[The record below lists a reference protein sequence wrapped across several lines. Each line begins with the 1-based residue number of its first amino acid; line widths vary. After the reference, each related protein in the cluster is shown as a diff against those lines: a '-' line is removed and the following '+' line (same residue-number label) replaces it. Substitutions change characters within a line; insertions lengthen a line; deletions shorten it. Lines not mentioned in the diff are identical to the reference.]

1 MKSPITRRRV
11 VADAAGRPH
20 HSPIILIAEVP
31 VEANKRNL
39 TRDMHNATDY
49 ASWREAAQ
57 ALDHLEGWD
66 DWRDDDTSSDFDWR
80 LIRARLR
87 QVRQFRAEGQIAKLV
102 HHLRQGL
109 HWNLG
114 NTGNPRLYDYAR
126 FGTKR
131 LIGEY
136 IGEISDTLKYL
147 CELDS
152 PDFSAAVKHKFFDE
166 VTHSYGRSALMLSG
180 GATLGLFHVGVVK
193 ALFREGLV
201 PSIMS
206 GSSAGSVVCATVG
219 TREPHEVEE
228 LLDPEAAYYHFW
240 RILPWRDALRSR
252 ALMDQSQLR
261 KAIAANVRDWTFEE
275 AYQRSGRAI
284 NITVSPAG
292 MNQPPRLLNYLTF
305 PYLYLQEA
313 VLASCAVPVLFP
325 PVMLMTQDECGQRVP
340 YMPLLRWNDGSLKSD
355 LPILRMRRLHNVNH
369 FIVSQTNPHVLPFVS
384 RREPGDGN
392 VLHGAR
398 DFAYSSLRG
407 QAKSLIDLARHNL
420 PMGGVRRTLDLGSS
434 ILDQEYRGNINILPD
449 VSLWRYAN
457 VTSNPSME
465 SIKRFM
471 LEGERATW
479 PRMEM
484 IRNQTLISQTL
495 HDCLERIERGVAAR
509 PAAPQAGGKPELR
522 VVRARN
528 AAS

>member
-1 MKSPITRRRV
+1 MDRYQRELVREMQN
-11 VADAAGRPH
+11 
-20 HSPIILIAEVP
+20 AE
-31 VEANKRNL
+31 
-39 TRDMHNATDY
+39 DY
-49 ASWREAAQ
+49 GSWREAAH
-57 ALDHLEGWD
+57 ALDQRDGLDEWQADETSD
-66 DWRDDDTSSDFDWR
+66 DYDWR
-80 LIRARLR
+80 LIRSRLR
-87 QVRQFRAEGQIAKLV
+87 QIRQYRSEGATAKLV

-114 NTGNPRLYDYAR
+114 NTGNPRLYQVSR
-126 FGTKR
+126 VGTKR
-131 LIGEY
+131 LIRDYVSEVSAALLD
-136 IGEISDTLKYL
+136 I
-147 CELDS
+147 CALDS
-152 PDFSAAVKHKFFDE
+152 AEFPKAAKHRFFE
-166 VTHSYGRSALMLSG
+166 ELGLSYGRSALMLSG

-201 PSIMS
+201 PNIMS

-219 TREPHEVEE
+219 TRAPDEVEQ

-252 ALMDQSQLR
+252 ALMDQNQLR
-261 KAIAANVRDWTFEE
+261 SAIATNVRDMTFEQ
-275 AYQRSGRAI
+275 AYQKSGRVI

-292 MNQPPRLLNYLTF
+292 LNQPPRLLNHLTF
-305 PYLYLQEA
+305 PYLYLHEA

-325 PVMLMTQDECGQRVP
+325 PVMMMTQDEHGARVP

-384 RREPGDGN
+384 QNEPGTRGLRN
-392 VLHGAR
+392 SAR
-398 DFAYSSLRG
+398 DFALSTLRS
-407 QAKSLIDLARHNL
+407 QSKSIVDLARQNL
-420 PMGGVRRTLDLGSS
+420 PLSGVRRTLDAASS
-434 ILDQEYRGNINILPD
+434 ILDQDYRGNINILPE

-457 VTSNPSME
+457 VTRNPSME

-495 HDCLERIERGVAAR
+495 DQCAAR
-509 PAAPQAGGKPELR
+509 LAGETTEGRVQELPRKPELK
-522 VVRARN
+522 VVRER
-528 AAS
+528 SSR

>member
-1 MKSPITRRRV
+1 MDSKQRELRK
-11 VADAAGRPH
+11 ALH
-20 HSPIILIAEVP
+20 H
-31 VEANKRNL
+31 
-39 TRDMHNATDY
+39 ATDY
-49 ASWREAAQ
+49 ASWREAAE
-57 ALDHLEGWD
+57 ALDHYEGLD
-66 DWRDDDTSSDFDWR
+66 EWRLDDTSEHYDWR
-80 LIRARLR
+80 LVRARLR
-87 QVRQFRAEGQIAKLV
+87 QVRQYRQEMQITKLV

-126 FGTKR
+126 VGTKK
-131 LIGEY
+131 LIHDY
-136 IGEISDTLKYL
+136 ITEIASALEFLRD
-147 CELDS
+147 LDV
-152 PDFSAAVKHKFFDE
+152 PEFPHAAKLKFFTE
-166 VTHSYGRSALMLSG
+166 VAQSYGRSALMLSG

-206 GSSAGSVVCATVG
+206 GSSAGSIVCATVG
-219 TREPHEVEE
+219 TRGPDEVEQ

-240 RILPWRDALRSR
+240 RILPLRDMLRNR
-252 ALMDQSQLR
+252 AIADQAQLR
-261 KAIAANVRDWTFEE
+261 KAIAANVRDLTFEE
-275 AYQRSGRAI
+275 AHQRSGRVI

-292 MNQPPRLLNYLTF
+292 VNQPPRLLNYLTF
-305 PYLYLQEA
+305 PYLYLHEA

-325 PVMLMTQDECGQRVP
+325 PVMLMTQDERGERVP

-384 RREPGDGN
+384 RREPGHGGP
-392 VLHGAR
+392 LHAAR
-398 DFAYSSLRG
+398 NYLYSTVSG

-420 PMGGVRRTLDLGSS
+420 PTAGGLRRALDLSS
-434 ILDQEYRGNINILPD
+434 SVLDQEYRGNINILPE

-457 VTSNPSME
+457 VTANPTME
-465 SIKRFM
+465 SVKRFM

-495 HDCLERIERGVAAR
+495 NDCVECLEKGPCAR
-509 PAAPQAGGKPELR
+509 PASTRPGTKPELR
-522 VVRARN
+522 VVRAR
-528 AAS
+528 